1 MGKTK
6 KKDLSEDQSKTGSS
20 LLSQIANVTGEETWV
35 QKRSSKTEDLSIVLL
50 KYIKQLK

>member
-1 MGKTK
+1 MRDK
-6 KKDLSEDQSKTGSS
+6 KRKDKSEDPGTNNSS